1 MQKKLFFACCFYL
14 YPVKKEKK
22 KEVMRAPFASKS
34 CVWEFLTSSLPKA
47 LQCWCKFKTKCSV
60 PEHHHNGR
68 FAAGHNHQPFPDH
81 QSWRHDHTK
90 VQHLVIQLKQRKL
103 QKFSDDNTA
112 EAGKKKKKR
121 SVLADRAET
130 NKSCKVKYLILYND
144 NTGQL
149 KHKKSFEVQHLVIQL
164 KQTKV
169 AKFST
174 WYYTAK
180 ANK

>member
-1 MQKKLFFACCFYL
+1 
-14 YPVKKEKK
+14 
-22 KEVMRAPFASKS
+22 MRAPFASKS

-112 EAGKKKKKR
+112 EAGNKKKKR
-121 SVLADRAET
+121 SVHADRAET

-149 KHKKSFEVQHLVIQL
+149 KHKKALKYSTWWYSWNRQKLPSSALGIIQP
-164 KQTKV
+164 KQTNNEFV
-169 AKFST
+169 QPTHVHTVQVLWLSHD
-174 WYYTAK
+174 
-180 ANK
+180 